1 MTEDPLER
9 LVETFGE
16 SVDSAKL
23 DCGPGRWSDD
33 AMSLYDRLS
42 GMTWEKIADRRNRS
56 MIYWDNNEVYVLEY
70 PGGVEIP
77 IWDPGTD
84 FFETQDFDPQ
94 RAARAIRRALK
105 LALKEIC
112 AQRPE
117 LAVPISRINREYLT
131 TREPVPMCFPTAKEW
146 TRPESERR

>member
-9 LVETFGE
+9 LIETFRE
-16 SVDSAKL
+16 AANSAQL
-23 DCGPGRWSDD
+23 DCGPFRWSDD

-56 MIYWDNNEVYVLEY
+56 MTYWDNNEVYVLEY

-77 IWDPGTD
+77 IWDTETD
-84 FFETQDFDPQ
+84 FFEAQDFDPQ
-94 RAARAIRRALK
+94 RAARTIRRSLRR
-105 LALKEIC
+105 ALKEIC
-112 AQRPE
+112 TQRPE

>member
-1 MTEDPLER
+1 VSEDPLER
-9 LVETFGE
+9 LVETFGD
-16 SVDSAKL
+16 VFDSAQL

-42 GMTWEKIADRRNRS
+42 GMMWEKIADRRNRS

-84 FFETQDFDPQ
+84 FFETQDCDPQ
-94 RAARAIRRALK
+94 QAARAIR
-105 LALKEIC
+105 
-112 AQRPE
+112 
-117 LAVPISRINREYLT
+117 
-131 TREPVPMCFPTAKEW
+131 
-146 TRPESERR
+146 